1 MKKSRRLF
9 WISAISILVLILLF
23 LFFGLSTDHI
33 LTPNIASSL
42 LRIGIVQRGDM
53 LRDVRGPGN
62 LLAIGKSSS
71 LMATLRIAASAAQ
84 DIALNQ
90 KVLIDTQ
97 NGILPGHVIR
107 IADTV
112 ENGTRGIDVALDD
125 PSPTSVSRG
134 TPVIGTIEL
143 ETLSNTVYM
152 DRPALTEPK
161 TIHGIFKMSPDG
173 KELIRVQ
180 VRFGR
185 ASTNAMEVL
194 DGLKV
199 EDKVVLSD
207 MSNYDN
213 VERVK
218 VNPASR

>member
-1 MKKSRRLF
+1 MRKNRRHS
-9 WISAISILVLILLF
+9 WIVAISILVLILIF
-23 LFFGLSTDHI
+23 LFFGLSRNSDDG
-33 LTPNIASSL
+33 PNMNRSL
-42 LRIGIVQRGDM
+42 LRIGIVQRGDIS
-53 LRDVRGPGN
+53 RDIRGPGN
-62 LLAIGKSSS
+62 LVAMGKSSS
-71 LMATLRIAASAAQ
+71 LMATLRIAASEAQ
-84 DIALNQ
+84 DIAPNQ
-90 KVLIDTQ
+90 KVLVDTQ
-97 NGILPGHVIR
+97 NGILAGHVIR

-112 ENGTRGIDVALDD
+112 ESGTRGIDVALDD
-125 PSPTSVSRG
+125 PSPTGVSRG

-143 ETLSNTVYM
+143 ETLTDIVYM

-180 VRFGR
+180 VTFGR
-185 ASTNAMEVL
+185 ASTNAIEVL

-213 VERVK
+213 VERIK
-218 VNPASR
+218 VNPASW